1 MKTNIDTY
9 IIKLNVEIGGTM
21 FAATSFT
28 ANYELNRIPVAQIL
42 LPIGDDIISG
52 KSSGIEAKLSTF
64 AIRPPIKVYG
74 SMVSVFSTRA
84 DDKRINWLGDTD
96 SKLDFVLFDGTVTG
110 VSYLRTKSQTYVV
123 VMATHWLAKLTESVV
138 MNSQSH
144 PSYPADMLFAAM
156 LPDGLAAGN
165 TAAGGAQQAGRTWA
179 ALAGDPQSMP
189 TAALQDDLWSGVKEC
204 LKKMASSNLQFIS
217 PNVLGGAPPVNQT
230 IKDTLD
236 RISDKNN
243 PDFTAVGLGA
253 VNAGDG
259 KVLTG
264 MRNSLRAILG
274 TANNLL
280 FHTYWDVIVGGLCGT
295 FLLDLVPRINDAL
308 IVPRNPLLAKEFK
321 TITAQEYD
329 TIDLQLNIPQALRAV
344 LLFSNVGTN
353 TDNILLAR
361 AGQPQMVGKYDSKL
375 PGVVQYRRMPEFLS
389 LISLAAAN
397 AAPSTGIQAAAPS
410 TAAAPLDNALP
421 TPMPRGRSTAIT
433 PGVAKPVN
441 ISQQAATMR
450 KAATNLADKFAHAIF
465 INEVLRGGFGVLQGP
480 WREDIAPGSI
490 VRIEADYAI
499 YGQVTRCTT
508 SLNAE
513 TNIAR
518 TGYHVSYVRTEAENS
533 DEKSPLSVD
542 KHPFWEKDEF
552 HGATMGIK

>member
-1 MKTNIDTY
+1 MNSSIDTY
-9 IIKLNVEIGGTM
+9 LIKINVEINGTM

-52 KSSGIEAKLSTF
+52 KPSGIEAKLSEF
-64 AIRPPIKVYG
+64 AIRPAIKVYG
-74 SMVSVFSTRA
+74 SMVSVFSTGTSGR
-84 DDKRINWLGDTD
+84 RFNWLGDTD
-96 SKLDFVLFDGTVTG
+96 SKMNFVLFDGTVTG
-110 VSYLRTKSQTYVV
+110 VSYLRTKSQTYVI

-179 ALAGDPQSMP
+179 ALAGDAQSMP
-189 TAALQDDLWSGVKEC
+189 TAALENDLWSGVKEC
-204 LKKMASSNLQFIS
+204 LKNMASNNLQFIS
-217 PNVLGGAPPVNQT
+217 PNVLGGAPPANQAV
-230 IKDTLD
+230 KETLD
-236 RISDKNN
+236 RISDKQSA
-243 PDFTAVGLGA
+243 DFVAVGLGA
-253 VNAGDG
+253 ANAGDG

-308 IVPRNPLLAKEFK
+308 IVPRNPLLSQEFK
-321 TITAQEYD
+321 TITAQEFD
-329 TIDLQLNIPQALRAV
+329 TIDLQLNTPQALRAV
-344 LLFSNVGTN
+344 LLFSNAGTN

-375 PGVVQYRRMPEFLS
+375 PGAVQYRRMPEFLS

-397 AAPSTGIQAAAPS
+397 AAPSTGVQAAAPA
-410 TAAAPLDNALP
+410 TNALP
-421 TPMPRGRSTAIT
+421 TPPPKGRSTAIT
-433 PGVAKPVN
+433 PGVATPGNVA
-441 ISQQAATMR
+441 QQAAAMR
-450 KAATNLADKFAHAIF
+450 QAAMSLADKFAQSIF
-465 INEVLRGGFGVLQGP
+465 ISEVLRGGFGIIQGP

-490 VRIEADYAI
+490 VRVEADYAI

-513 TNIAR
+513 TNTAR
-518 TGYHVSYVRTEAENS
+518 TGYHISYVRTEAENS
-533 DEKSPLSVD
+533 DENSPLSVP
-542 KHPFWEKDEF
+542 KHPFWEKAAF